1 MLLTFDFRL
10 VFFEYFFLNLNI
22 LSFMSASEICFFLIS
37 SVFVKYFLVSFVN
50 LIPLLIRSFGIE
62 FEPRSFSAQ
71 THLTSELL
79 RIL

>member
-1 MLLTFDFRL
+1 
-10 VFFEYFFLNLNI
+10 
-22 LSFMSASEICFFLIS
+22 MSASEICIFLIS
-37 SVFVKYFLVSFVN
+37 SVFVFVKYFLVSFVN